1 MATVA
6 AESLEAFN
14 SQAVEMLSARAKEAA
29 GAPPLPRHPLEPASP
44 LHSPRLTRAG
54 SAAAAAAAAGV
65 SPMANA
71 AAAVPVASPLS
82 RNQSLGKRR
91 RGGEED
97 AVPEAAAEAAPV
109 ALERATSLRRRVS
122 GPLPAPARKC

>member
-1 MATVA
+1 MASVA

-14 SQAVEMLSARAKEAA
+14 AQAVEILSARAKDCAA
-29 GAPPLPRHPLEPASP
+29 PLPRHPLEPASP

-54 SAAAAAAAAGV
+54 SAAAAAAAGL
-65 SPMANA
+65 SPKALA
-71 AAAVPVASPLS
+71 APVASPLS

-91 RGGEED
+91 RGGEDE
-97 AVPEAAAEAAPV
+97 AMAEAAEAEAAP
-109 ALERATSLRRRVS
+109 AAGLARATSLRRRVS